1 MKMKTITIKGQ
12 NYKVAADATIAAP
25 GWVTGIYYRAGK
37 NWYFTDVVNKEA
49 SLLGD
54 LPGGPLGANLS
65 ESVYIGD
72 GPKRKLNKLVI
83 FALARLV
90 ISLSLLVISLSLLV
104 SVIAVI
110 AIDVIGA

>member
-25 GWVTGIYYRAGK
+25 GRVTGIYYRAGK
-37 NWYFTDVVNKEA
+37 NWYFTDVGNKQVL
-49 SLLGD
+49 LLGD
-54 LPGGPLGANLS
+54 LPGGPVGASLS

-72 GPKRKLNKLVI
+72 GPKRKLNKVVI
-83 FALARLV
+83 FNLAGLV
-90 ISLSLLVISLSLLV
+90 ISLALLV

>member
-1 MKMKTITIKGQ
+1 MKMKTITIKGR
-12 NYKVAADATIAAP
+12 NYNVAADATIAAP

-37 NWYFTDVVNKEA
+37 NWYFTDVGNTQV

-54 LPGGPLGANLS
+54 LPGWPSGANLS

-72 GPKRKLNKLVI
+72 GPKRKLNKVVI
-83 FALARLV
+83 FNLAGLV
-90 ISLSLLVISLSLLV
+90 ISLALLV

>member
-25 GWVTGIYYRAGK
+25 GFVTGLYYRAGK
-37 NWYFTDVVNKEA
+37 NWYFTVAGNTQA
-49 SLLGD
+49 LLLGD
-54 LPGGPLGANLS
+54 LHSGPAGAILS

-72 GPKRKLNKLVI
+72 GPKSKLNKVVI
-83 FALARLV
+83 FKLAGLV
-90 ISLSLLVISLSLLV
+90 ISLALLV

>member
-1 MKMKTITIKGQ
+1 MKMKTITIKDR

-25 GWVTGIYYRAGK
+25 GWVCGIYYRAGK
-37 NWYFTDVVNKEA
+37 NWYFTDVGSTQV

-54 LPGGPLGANLS
+54 LPSGPAGANLS

-72 GPKRKLNKLVI
+72 GPKRKLNRVVI
-83 FALARLV
+83 FNLAGLV
-90 ISLSLLVISLSLLV
+90 ISLALLV

>member
-25 GWVTGIYYRAGK
+25 SWVTGIYYRAGK
-37 NWYFTDVVNKEA
+37 NWYFTDVVNKES

-54 LPGGPLGANLS
+54 LPSGPFGANLS

-72 GPKRKLNKLVI
+72 GPKRKLNKVVI

-90 ISLSLLVISLSLLV
+90 ISLALLV